1 MSSVF
6 NHRRSF
12 VFGMLSVSAALLAS
26 CGGSTEPVPVTAP
39 VRPPQRASLG
49 WTMDAVKQA
58 DPRHPQSQVYL
69 TITDETGRGTNSLIG
84 TYDGVCT
91 LIPAGEIHDVV
102 TAVRC
107 WWNNRGVELHAVAQ
121 RSQVII
127 LRQPVAQGVA
137 TDPMARDEFTR
148 FTIPTGAAIVAAPKN

>member
-1 MSSVF
+1 MITHNSC
-6 NHRRSF
+6 
-12 VFGMLSVSAALLAS
+12 SAISLARALDI
-26 CGGSTEPVPVTAP
+26 TP
-39 VRPPQRASLG
+39 LG
-49 WTMDAVKQA
+49 AGRFK
-58 DPRHPQSQVYL
+58 HNFK
-69 TITDETGRGTNSLIG
+69 ITSDETGRGTNSLIG

-137 TDPMARDEFTR
+137 TDPMARDELTR